1 MTRTGRSISFTLA
14 ALLAVSTALTACGDA
29 APAGSSDTTTAA
41 DTPAVETTAP
51 AEYIPP
57 DKDYN
62 GEEFV
67 FYTQTR
73 TGYAITKT
81 NPISVETENAD
92 VINDAVYKRT
102 TMVEDLLNVKITAL
116 EAVDDNA
123 QKFTTS
129 VLAGDN
135 TYQAGLI
142 HLRAMKNVAGSSG
155 LLADLRSIDGLDLG
169 ASWINQSINDE
180 IRIGDAQYM
189 AIGDLCYYS
198 LVSSGCLYFNKSM
211 LETYKL
217 EDPYQLVR
225 DGKWTI
231 DKLTEMS
238 AKCSAD
244 VNGDN
249 VMNEKDRYG
258 MSGSKTVMQQLLY
271 SSGNRIT
278 QQNKSGDLE
287 LCLNN
292 ERTVKIV
299 EKGLKLLSD
308 FSVNAY
314 PDNFK
319 SVANGDVWINV
330 LLPMFR
336 SNQLM
341 FNFNW
346 LFYALELRDMEADF
360 GILPM
365 PKFDEAQD
373 RYYSQLSDWW
383 ADLFCV
389 PVTMENEELT
399 ADVLNAMGY
408 YSKQYLYPEIVNRAV
423 VDKVT
428 RDDDSAE
435 MMQIIADSIVFDMY
449 YIYTFGNIMN
459 AIDSGVPTGENLFA
473 SKYAEMEP
481 AAKTAIADI
490 WEKIKG

>member
-1 MTRTGRSISFTLA
+1 MIQSNRSISFTLA
-14 ALLAVSTALTACGDA
+14 AVLAVTTALTACGDA
-29 APAGSSDTTTAA
+29 APAGSDTTAA
-41 DTPAVETTAP
+41 AGTTAAETTVP

-57 DKDYN
+57 DKNYK

-73 TGYAITKT
+73 SGYAITKT
-81 NPISVETENAD
+81 NPITVESENAD

-102 TMVEDLLNVKITAL
+102 TMVEDLLNVKITAQ
-116 EAVDDNA
+116 EENDNNA

-142 HLRAMKNVAGSSG
+142 HVSSMKNVAGSSG
-155 LLADLRSIDGLDLG
+155 LLTDLRSIDGLNLE
-169 ASWINQSINDE
+169 ASWINQSINDDML
-180 IRIGDAQYM
+180 IGDAQYM

-198 LVSSGCLYFNKSM
+198 LVSSGCLYFNKGM
-211 LETYKL
+211 LDTYKL
-217 EDPYQLVR
+217 EDPYELVR
-225 DGKWTI
+225 NGKWTI

-249 VMNEKDRYG
+249 VMDEKDCFG
-258 MSGSKTVMQQLLY
+258 MSGSKTVMQQFLY

-292 ERTVKIV
+292 ERTIQIV
-299 EKGLKLLSD
+299 DKGMKLLSD

-319 SVANGDVWINV
+319 AVANGDVWINV

-383 ADLFCV
+383 ADVFCV

-408 YSKQYLYPEIVNRAV
+408 YSQQYLYPEIVNRAV
-423 VDKVT
+423 VAKAA

-449 YIYTFGNIMN
+449 YIYKFGTIMN
-459 AIDSGVPTGENLFA
+459 AVDNCVTTGENVFA
-473 SKYAEMEP
+473 SKYAEIES
-481 AAKTAIADI
+481 AAKTAIADV
-490 WEKIKG
+490 WGKIKG